1 MTIYKYSDEMN
12 NINTIF
18 QDDGMKTRLTT
29 HLSNTEIDKN
39 NTIYIYNSDA
49 LKALIYIDEIL
60 NPDFKFTL
68 DNNGKFSGVSYF
80 QIFYVKMSN
89 NTTTDITDLLIEF
102 VKSLSDDSSRKM
114 SFIICAGHND
124 TSNVNEG
131 DVDNYQ
137 ILKIGSHDD
146 NKHKLDDLF
155 TLKNTSE
162 LNYVVIINPGG
173 SKQSEAQGY
182 NTEEE
187 KTQETN
193 VNSPEVNLTKQ
204 EEPLL
209 EAVSPAEQEAE
220 ETVERLAIKGEQ
232 NEAEEEAKQ
241 KKAESRL
248 TIKGEEEKVGEE
260 AASEPAEETVEDIKK
275 EESVEVIPENVNR
288 EEEQENS
295 TATEP
300 QETITQK
307 EDNFLNVPKKINN
320 IEQKL
325 KEQKL
330 QNDKTPT
337 QDNPKSFTELAGVIN
352 TGNTNTLK
360 NKYEPPPKKN
370 KGGKRRTKKN
380 KGKKVEK

>member
-260 AASEPAEETVEDIKK
+260 DDEDGNSKNPQSEALAS
-275 EESVEVIPENVNR
+275 
-288 EEEQENS
+288 
-295 TATEP
+295 
-300 QETITQK
+300 
-307 EDNFLNVPKKINN
+307 
-320 IEQKL
+320 
-325 KEQKL
+325 
-330 QNDKTPT
+330 
-337 QDNPKSFTELAGVIN
+337 
-352 TGNTNTLK
+352 
-360 NKYEPPPKKN
+360 
-370 KGGKRRTKKN
+370 
-380 KGKKVEK
+380 